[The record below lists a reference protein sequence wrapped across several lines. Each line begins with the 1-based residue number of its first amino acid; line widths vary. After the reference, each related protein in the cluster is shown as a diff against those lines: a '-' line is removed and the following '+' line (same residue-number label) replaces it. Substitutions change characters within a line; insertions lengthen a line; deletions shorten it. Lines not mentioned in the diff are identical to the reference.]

1 MALLEVKDIRKEFGG
16 IVALD
21 DVSIDIEADKKYVIL
36 GPNGAGKTTLF
47 NCITGY
53 YRPDA
58 GTVRYRGEDVTDE
71 SDFEKARRGIRRTFQ
86 EVNVFDELDVLENVS
101 LASFETPPRDILE
114 TLDLFEI
121 RNKQGDELT
130 LFERKR
136 VALALALDGELLLL
150 DEVYS
155 GLNPAEKPPMTDYI
169 NRVAEDRT
177 LILIEHDI
185 ETAFALADRMIVL
198 YNGEVLSEG
207 TTEEIR
213 NDEQVREL
221 YFGEQTV

>member
-1 MALLEVKDIRKEFGG
+1 MALLEIKDIKKEFGG

-21 DVSIDIEADKKYVIL
+21 DISISIEEGEKYVIL

-58 GTVRYRGEDVTDE
+58 GTVQYRGKDITGEP
-71 SDFEKARRGIRRTFQ
+71 DFEKARRGIRRTFQ
-86 EVNVFDELDVLENVS
+86 EVNVFDELNVLENVS
-101 LASFETPPRDILE
+101 LASFETPPKEILE
-114 TLDLFEI
+114 LLDLFEI

-136 VALALALDGELLLL
+136 VALALALDGDLLLL

-169 NRVAEDRT
+169 NRIAEDRT

-198 YNGEVLSEG
+198 YNGKVLSEG

-213 NDEQVREL
+213 NDGKVREL

>member
-1 MALLEVKDIRKEFGG
+1 MALLEVKNIRKEFGG